1 MGQTPSTGLPG
12 EWPGNGSASGLLG
25 ILNGC
30 VCADGGSQGSNSFT
44 KVVQQCCVA
53 SEKEE
58 SLLELVEQKPVMM
71 SSDCSTDHDKYK
83 KTPDIED
90 DMVVLDDS
98 APGGNQHRGLQR
110 GFLILS
116 PQHERRFEEFYELF
130 EQIGEGSYGNVHSA
144 AVRCER
150 KNRQVAVKIFSL
162 ETAQGEEERQKRL
175 SSFSA
180 ESSMLSRLEHPHIV
194 RMHECFH
201 TDHDLHLIL
210 EMCRGGELYAWLVS
224 RIKSV
229 GSGGIPES
237 DVKQVLRQMLWA
249 VAYLHANRIVHRDIK
264 PENFL
269 LDEEQCSIEET
280 VIKLCDFGTAT
291 QLTESKPRS
300 VVNIGTLSYTAPEV
314 YEHKGADLAADMWSL
329 GVVVYVMLTGT
340 NPFRAG
346 KDQTKQATVQKIKHG
361 NFATQ
366 RPSWQ
371 NVSEKG
377 QDIVRK
383 FLVLDETTR
392 LTCPQALDHV
402 WLSDVPKLA
411 LQEGVQALAMT
422 VLRLVLRLQ
431 SLKEPQRLAL
441 VACAMAATEADL
453 GRPSAWRR
461 LFVALDKD
469 MDGRLSVEE
478 FCSGIRNMSGIP
490 VSQVSEA
497 NLKAA
502 ALAADIDG
510 NGSIDWAE
518 WLVLG
523 LLGLE
528 DLSEQDAIITTAHRL
543 VDRSLGNIAGPK
555 QMAHQI
561 HEFASTL
568 REQTDIAFLSLS
580 DFRLVLAS
588 CQSHVDKGV

>member
-44 KVVQQCCVA
+44 KVVQQCCVS

-58 SLLELVEQKPVMM
+58 NLLELVEQKPV
-71 SSDCSTDHDKYK
+71 
-83 KTPDIED
+83 IED
-90 DMVVLDDS
+90 DMVFLDDS
-98 APGGNQHRGLQR
+98 PPGTNQRRGLQR
-110 GFLILS
+110 RFLILS
-116 PQHERRFEEFYELF
+116 PQHERRFDEFYKLF

-150 KNRQVAVKIFSL
+150 KKRNVAVKIFSL
-162 ETAQGEEERQKRL
+162 VCSQGDDEGKKRL
-175 SSFSA
+175 ASFSA
-180 ESSMLSRLEHPHIV
+180 ECSMLSRLEHPHIV
-194 RMHECFH
+194 RMHECFRR
-201 TDHDLHLIL
+201 DHDLHLIL
-210 EMCRGGELYAWLVS
+210 EMCRGGELYAWLVA
-224 RIKSV
+224 RIKSA
-229 GSGGIPES
+229 GSGIPET
-237 DVKQVLRQMLWA
+237 DTKQVLRQMLWA

-269 LDEEQCSIEET
+269 LYGEPGSLQEM

-314 YEHKGADLAADMWSL
+314 YEHKGAELPADMWSV

-346 KDQTKQATVQKIKHG
+346 KDQTRQVTVQKIKDG

-366 RPSWQ
+366 RASWQ

-377 QDIVRK
+377 QDMVRK
-383 FLVLDETTR
+383 FLVLDEKTR
-392 LTCPQALDHV
+392 LTCPKALDHM
-402 WLSDVPKLA
+402 WLSDMPKLA
-411 LQEGVQALAMT
+411 SEEGVQVLAMT
-422 VLRLVLRLQ
+422 VLRLVLKMEF
-431 SLKEPQRLAL
+431 LKEPQRLAL

-453 GRPSAWRR
+453 ARPSAWRS
-461 LFVALDKD
+461 LFVALDQD
-469 MDGRLSVEE
+469 MDGRLCVTE
-478 FCSGIRNMSGIP
+478 FCSGLGKMSGVP
-490 VSQVSEA
+490 VAEVSEEH
-497 NLKAA
+497 LMAA

-523 LLGLE
+523 LVGLE
-528 DLSEQDAIITTAHRL
+528 ELPKQDVIITTAHRL
-543 VDRSLGNIAGPK
+543 LDRSLGNIAGPK
-555 QMAHQI
+555 EMALRI
-561 HEFASTL
+561 HEFAVDL
-568 REQTDIAFLSLS
+568 REETDEKDTDAGFLSLT

-588 CQSHVDKGV
+588 CQGQLQQGL